1 MERGEQCTVQL
12 DENISVW
19 LFVLH
24 LAREVL
30 HLPRKVLHLAARGEI
45 ALFFT
50 LVCWAALEQLN
61 KVIENVF
68 HILVDVWNMKI
79 SNYIVCTT
87 LPKCPYCRSTVE
99 RSVQDGGGE
108 KVSGQQEWLVRGRYG
123 TTTTTSH
130 TSPLQSTTF

>member
-79 SNYIVCTT
+79 SNYIVCKT

-99 RSVQDGGGE
+99 RSVQDGGWEEGGSDFD
-108 KVSGQQEWLVRGRYG
+108 V
-123 TTTTTSH
+123 
-130 TSPLQSTTF
+130 